1 MIIREKYYL
10 CNQNDME
17 SLKEKTAKGLF
28 WGGMNNGVQQLLG
41 LAFGIILGRLLDPS
55 DYGMTAMLAVFSVI
69 ANELQSSG
77 FKTGLINLKSPTH
90 DDYNA
95 VFWFNILAG
104 IAIYAVLFFSAPLIA
119 DYYHQP
125 KLIPLSR
132 YVFLGFVFS
141 SFGMAQSAYLTKQMQ
156 IKQIAQCG
164 MTATLTSSIVSVI
177 LAALGFGYWALAT
190 QYLLYIA
197 VNTLLL
203 WYFSP
208 WRPTLH
214 SSLHTPHSTLFTP
227 HSTFHIPHSTL
238 FTPLKKIFPF
248 SVRIMLSAIFT
259 QLNNNIMNLL
269 LGRYY
274 GETNTG
280 HYNQAYQWSSKCFLL
295 VGNML
300 KQVDQTVLVGLRDER
315 ERQLA
320 VLRKMVRFTAFIS
333 FPLLFGLGLVSH
345 EFIVLSEV
353 GLLSLPAAPA
363 LPLWRLHAPLHPAH
377 RLHHQPAPQRH
388 LPVEH
393 DHSGRP
399 PDSLDGQSLARRH
412 LRDGH
417 RLHHIKYSMDV
428 RLASVRPSPDAL
440 PPAPF
445 PERHPALCPR
455 SRSRYGGHESGDR
468 VDGLQFTDYRR
479 LPEALA
485 PAAEQSCHRSH
496 ALLRRDAPVRSR
508 HSERNSS
515 FPTCKANFSRLG
527 NCI

>member
-1 MIIREKYYL
+1 
-10 CNQNDME
+10 ME
-17 SLKEKTAKGLF
+17 TLKEKTAKGLF

-77 FKTGLINLKSPTH
+77 FKTGLINLKSPAH

-104 IAIYAVLFFSAPLIA
+104 AAIYVVLWFCAPLIA

-164 MTATLTSSIVSVI
+164 MTATLSSSIVSVV

-197 VNTLLL
+197 MNTLLL
-203 WYFSP
+203 WFFSP
-208 WRPTLH
+208 WRPTMKV
-214 SSLHTPHSTLFTP
+214 
-227 HSTFHIPHSTL
+227 TFEPIRRL
-238 FTPLKKIFPF
+238 FPF
-248 SVRIMLSAIFT
+248 SFKIMLSAIFT
-259 QLNNNIMNLL
+259 QVNNNIMNLL

-300 KQVDQTVLVGLRDER
+300 KQVDQTVLVGLGDER

-320 VLRKMVRFTAFIS
+320 VLRKMMRFTAFIS
-333 FPLLFGLGLVSH
+333 FPLLFGLGMVSH
-345 EFIVLSEV
+345 EFIVLAIGEKWAFAA
-353 GLLSLPAAPA
+353 SL
-363 LPLWRLHAPLHPAH
+363 LPLLCLCGAFMPLSTLLTDSVISQHRSDIYLWNTFALGILQMALMVALWREGIMTMVIAYALLNIAWVFVWHFFVQRLMNYRLIPFLKDILPFALAAAGVMAVTGFVTHAIEMLWLKLLC
-377 RLHHQPAPQRH
+377 R
-388 LPVEH
+388 VV
-393 DHSGRP
+393 
-399 PDSLDGQSLARRH
+399 LAA
-412 LRDGH
+412 L
-417 RLHHIKYSMDV
+417 LYYVVM
-428 RLASVRPSPDAL
+428 RLAGAVILKEIMAFIFRKGIS
-440 PPAPF
+440 
-445 PERHPALCPR
+445 
-455 SRSRYGGHESGDR
+455 SGKD
-468 VDGLQFTDYRR
+468 
-479 LPEALA
+479 
-485 PAAEQSCHRSH
+485 
-496 ALLRRDAPVRSR
+496 
-508 HSERNSS
+508 
-515 FPTCKANFSRLG
+515 
-527 NCI
+527 

>member
-1 MIIREKYYL
+1 MAET
-10 CNQNDME
+10 
-17 SLKEKTAKGLF
+17 LKEKTAKGLF

-77 FKTGLINLKSPTH
+77 FKTGLINMKSPSH
-90 DDYNA
+90 NDYNA
-95 VFWFNILAG
+95 VFWFNIIAG
-104 IAIYAVLFFSAPLIA
+104 VAIYLVLFFCAPLIA

-164 MTATLTSSIVSVI
+164 MTATLSSSIVSVV

-190 QYLLYIA
+190 QYLMYIA

-208 WRPTLH
+208 WRPT
-214 SSLHTPHSTLFTP
+214 TKV
-227 HSTFHIPHSTL
+227 TFEPIRQL
-238 FTPLKKIFPF
+238 FPF
-248 SVRIMLSAIFT
+248 SFKIMLSAIFT

-274 GETNTG
+274 GETSTG

-300 KQVDQTVLVGLRDER
+300 KQVDQTVLVGLGDER

-320 VLRKMVRFTAFIS
+320 VLRKMMRFTAFIA

-345 EFIVLSEV
+345 EFIVLTIGEKWSFAASLLPLLCLSGAFMPLSTLLTDAVISQKCSDIYLWSTIVLGILQISLMV
-353 GLLSLPAAPA
+353 GLWQKGILTMVIAYTL
-363 LPLWRLHAPLHPAH
+363 LNILWVFVWHSFVH
-377 RLHHQPAPQRH
+377 RLMNYGLLEFLKDI
-388 LPVEH
+388 LP
-393 DHSGRP
+393 
-399 PDSLDGQSLARRH
+399 
-412 LRDGH
+412 
-417 RLHHIKYSMDV
+417 
-428 RLASVRPSPDAL
+428 
-440 PPAPF
+440 F
-445 PERHPALCPR
+445 
-455 SRSRYGGHESGDR
+455 
-468 VDGLQFTDYRR
+468 
-479 LPEALA
+479 ALA
-485 PAAEQSCHRSH
+485 AVAVMAITGFVTQTIETLWLKLICRVLLA
-496 ALLRRDAPVRSR
+496 ALLYYGVMRSAGAVILKEILAFIFR
-508 HSERNSS
+508 KGTSS
-515 FPTCKANFSRLG
+515 RKD
-527 NCI
+527 

>member
-1 MIIREKYYL
+1 
-10 CNQNDME
+10 ME

-77 FKTGLINLKSPTH
+77 FKTGLINLKAPTH
-90 DDYNA
+90 NDYNA

-104 IAIYAVLFFSAPLIA
+104 AAIYVVLWFCAPLIA

-156 IKQIAQCG
+156 IKQIAKCG

-190 QYLLYIA
+190 QYLMYIA

-203 WYFSP
+203 WFFSP
-208 WRPTLH
+208 WRPTMKV
-214 SSLHTPHSTLFTP
+214 
-227 HSTFHIPHSTL
+227 TFEPIRRL
-238 FTPLKKIFPF
+238 FPF

-300 KQVDQTVLVGLRDER
+300 KQIDQTVLVGLDDER

-320 VLRKMVRFTAFIS
+320 VLRKMMRFTAFIS

-345 EFIVLSEV
+345 EFIVLAIGEKWAFSASLLPYLCLCGAFMPLSTLLTDAV
-353 GLLSLPAAPA
+353 ISQHRSDIYLWSTIALGLLQIA
-363 LPLWRLHAPLHPAH
+363 LMVALWREGIYVMVIAYTLLNI
-377 RLHHQPAPQRH
+377 LWVFVWQVFVRH
-388 LPVEH
+388 LMDYRLLHFLKDILPFALAAAAVMIVTGFA
-393 DHSGRP
+393 SQFIV
-399 PDSLDGQSLARRH
+399 DSLEFRDDYLKLWVLLLCRVLLAAILYYAVMRLSGAVILKEIQAF
-412 LRDGH
+412 LRAK
-417 RLHHIKYSMDV
+417 LT
-428 RLASVRPSPDAL
+428 
-440 PPAPF
+440 
-445 PERHPALCPR
+445 
-455 SRSRYGGHESGDR
+455 SRG
-468 VDGLQFTDYRR
+468 
-479 LPEALA
+479 
-485 PAAEQSCHRSH
+485 
-496 ALLRRDAPVRSR
+496 
-508 HSERNSS
+508 
-515 FPTCKANFSRLG
+515 
-527 NCI
+527 

>member
-1 MIIREKYYL
+1 MAET
-10 CNQNDME
+10 
-17 SLKEKTAKGLF
+17 LKEKTAKGLF

-77 FKTGLINLKSPTH
+77 FKTGLINMKSPSH
-90 DDYNA
+90 NDYNA
-95 VFWFNILAG
+95 VFWFNIIAG
-104 IAIYAVLFFSAPLIA
+104 VAIYLVLFFCAPLIA

-164 MTATLTSSIVSVI
+164 MTATLSSSIVSVV

-190 QYLLYIA
+190 QYLMYIA

-208 WRPTLH
+208 WRPT
-214 SSLHTPHSTLFTP
+214 TKV
-227 HSTFHIPHSTL
+227 TFEPIRQL
-238 FTPLKKIFPF
+238 FPF
-248 SVRIMLSAIFT
+248 SFKIMLSAIFT
-259 QLNNNIMNLL
+259 QFNNNIMNLL

-274 GETNTG
+274 GETSTG

-300 KQVDQTVLVGLRDER
+300 KQVDQTVLVGLGDER

-320 VLRKMVRFTAFIS
+320 VLRKMMRFTAFIA

-345 EFIVLSEV
+345 EFIVLTIGEKWSFAASLLPLLCLSGAFMPLSTLLTDAVISQKRSDIYLWSTIVLGILQISLMV
-353 GLLSLPAAPA
+353 GLWQKGILTMVIAYTL
-363 LPLWRLHAPLHPAH
+363 LNILWVFVWHSFVH
-377 RLHHQPAPQRH
+377 RLMNYGLLEFLKDI
-388 LPVEH
+388 LP
-393 DHSGRP
+393 
-399 PDSLDGQSLARRH
+399 
-412 LRDGH
+412 
-417 RLHHIKYSMDV
+417 
-428 RLASVRPSPDAL
+428 
-440 PPAPF
+440 F
-445 PERHPALCPR
+445 
-455 SRSRYGGHESGDR
+455 
-468 VDGLQFTDYRR
+468 
-479 LPEALA
+479 ALA
-485 PAAEQSCHRSH
+485 AVAVMAITGFVTQTIETLWLKLICRVLLA
-496 ALLRRDAPVRSR
+496 ALLYYGVMRSAGAVILKEILAFIFR
-508 HSERNSS
+508 KGTSS
-515 FPTCKANFSRLG
+515 RKD
-527 NCI
+527 

>member
-1 MIIREKYYL
+1 MAET
-10 CNQNDME
+10 
-17 SLKEKTAKGLF
+17 LKEKTAKGLF

-77 FKTGLINLKSPTH
+77 FKTGLINMKSPSH
-90 DDYNA
+90 NDYNA
-95 VFWFNILAG
+95 VFWFNIIAG
-104 IAIYAVLFFSAPLIA
+104 VAIYLVLFFCAPLIA

-164 MTATLTSSIVSVI
+164 MTATLSSSIVSVV

-190 QYLLYIA
+190 QYLMYIA

-208 WRPTLH
+208 WRPT
-214 SSLHTPHSTLFTP
+214 TKV
-227 HSTFHIPHSTL
+227 TFEPIRQL
-238 FTPLKKIFPF
+238 FPF
-248 SVRIMLSAIFT
+248 SFKIMLSAIFT
-259 QLNNNIMNLL
+259 HLNNNIMNLL

-274 GETNTG
+274 GETSTG

-300 KQVDQTVLVGLRDER
+300 KQVDQTVLVGLGDER

-320 VLRKMVRFTAFIS
+320 VLRKMMRFTAFIA

-345 EFIVLSEV
+345 EFIVLTIGEKWSFAASLLPLLCLSGAFMPLSTLLTDAVISQKRSDIYLWSTIVLGILQISLMV
-353 GLLSLPAAPA
+353 GLWQKGILTMVIAYTL
-363 LPLWRLHAPLHPAH
+363 LNILWVFVWHSFVH
-377 RLHHQPAPQRH
+377 RLMNYGLLEFLKDI
-388 LPVEH
+388 LP
-393 DHSGRP
+393 
-399 PDSLDGQSLARRH
+399 
-412 LRDGH
+412 
-417 RLHHIKYSMDV
+417 
-428 RLASVRPSPDAL
+428 
-440 PPAPF
+440 F
-445 PERHPALCPR
+445 
-455 SRSRYGGHESGDR
+455 
-468 VDGLQFTDYRR
+468 
-479 LPEALA
+479 ALA
-485 PAAEQSCHRSH
+485 AVAVMAITGFVTQTIETLWLKLICRVLLA
-496 ALLRRDAPVRSR
+496 ALLYYGVMRSAGAVILKEILAFIFR
-508 HSERNSS
+508 KGTSS
-515 FPTCKANFSRLG
+515 RKD
-527 NCI
+527 

>member
-1 MIIREKYYL
+1 
-10 CNQNDME
+10 ME
-17 SLKEKTAKGLF
+17 TLKEKTAKGLF

-77 FKTGLINLKSPTH
+77 FKTGLINLKSPAH

-104 IAIYAVLFFSAPLIA
+104 AAIYVVLWFCAPLIA

-164 MTATLTSSIVSVI
+164 MTATLSSSIVSVV

-197 VNTLLL
+197 MNTLLL
-203 WYFSP
+203 WFFSP
-208 WRPTLH
+208 WRPT
-214 SSLHTPHSTLFTP
+214 TKV
-227 HSTFHIPHSTL
+227 TFEPIRRL
-238 FTPLKKIFPF
+238 FPF
-248 SVRIMLSAIFT
+248 SFKIMLSAIFT
-259 QLNNNIMNLL
+259 QVNNNIMNLL

-274 GETNTG
+274 GEANTG

-300 KQVDQTVLVGLRDER
+300 KQVDQTVLVGLGDER

-320 VLRKMVRFTAFIS
+320 VLRKMMRFTAFIS
-333 FPLLFGLGLVSH
+333 FPLLFGLGMVSH
-345 EFIVLSEV
+345 EFIVLAIGEKWTFAA
-353 GLLSLPAAPA
+353 SL
-363 LPLWRLHAPLHPAH
+363 LPLLCLCGAFMPLSTLLTDSVISQHRSDIYLWNTFALGILQMALMVALWREGIMTMVIAYALLNIAWVFVWHFFVQRLMNYRLIPFLKDILPFALAAAGVMAVTGFVTHAIEMLWLKLLC
-377 RLHHQPAPQRH
+377 R
-388 LPVEH
+388 VV
-393 DHSGRP
+393 
-399 PDSLDGQSLARRH
+399 LAA
-412 LRDGH
+412 L
-417 RLHHIKYSMDV
+417 LYYVVM
-428 RLASVRPSPDAL
+428 RLAGAVILKEIMAFIFRKGIS
-440 PPAPF
+440 
-445 PERHPALCPR
+445 
-455 SRSRYGGHESGDR
+455 SGKD
-468 VDGLQFTDYRR
+468 
-479 LPEALA
+479 
-485 PAAEQSCHRSH
+485 
-496 ALLRRDAPVRSR
+496 
-508 HSERNSS
+508 
-515 FPTCKANFSRLG
+515 
-527 NCI
+527 

>member
-1 MIIREKYYL
+1 
-10 CNQNDME
+10 ME
-17 SLKEKTAKGLF
+17 TLKEKTAKGIF

-95 VFWFNILAG
+95 VFWFNVLAG
-104 IAIYAVLFFSAPLIA
+104 AAIYVVLWFCAPLIA

-177 LAALGFGYWALAT
+177 LAVMGFGYWALAT

-197 VNTLLL
+197 MNTLLL
-203 WYFSP
+203 WFFSP
-208 WRPTLH
+208 WRPT
-214 SSLHTPHSTLFTP
+214 TKM
-227 HSTFHIPHSTL
+227 TFEPIRRL
-238 FTPLKKIFPF
+238 FPF
-248 SVRIMLSAIFT
+248 SFKIMLSAIFT
-259 QLNNNIMNLL
+259 QVNNNIMNLL

-300 KQVDQTVLVGLRDER
+300 KQVDQTVLVGLGDER

-320 VLRKMVRFTAFIS
+320 VLRKMMRFTAFIS
-333 FPLLFGLGLVSH
+333 FPLLFGLGMVSH
-345 EFIVLSEV
+345 EFIVLAIGEKWAFAA
-353 GLLSLPAAPA
+353 SL
-363 LPLWRLHAPLHPAH
+363 LPLLCLCGAFMPLSTLLTDSVISQHRSDIYLWNTFALGILQMALMVALWREGIMTMVIAYALLNIAWVFVWHFFVQRLMNYRLIPFLKDILPFALAAAGVMAVTGFVTHAIEMLWLKLLC
-377 RLHHQPAPQRH
+377 R
-388 LPVEH
+388 VV
-393 DHSGRP
+393 
-399 PDSLDGQSLARRH
+399 LAA
-412 LRDGH
+412 L
-417 RLHHIKYSMDV
+417 LYYVVM
-428 RLASVRPSPDAL
+428 RLAGAVILKEIMAFIFRKGIS
-440 PPAPF
+440 
-445 PERHPALCPR
+445 
-455 SRSRYGGHESGDR
+455 SGKD
-468 VDGLQFTDYRR
+468 
-479 LPEALA
+479 
-485 PAAEQSCHRSH
+485 
-496 ALLRRDAPVRSR
+496 
-508 HSERNSS
+508 
-515 FPTCKANFSRLG
+515 
-527 NCI
+527 